1 MNLKKEK
8 IRNFSIIAHIDH
20 GKSTLADRILEI
32 AGLLKG
38 KHNEQFLDSM
48 ELERERGITIKAKVV
63 SFEYQDCLF
72 NLVDT
77 PGHVDFSYEV
87 SRSLSACEGTLLLV
101 DATQGVEAQT
111 IANCDLALKENL
123 EIIPVINKIDLQ
135 NASVD
140 KVKEEIME
148 ILPVNE
154 DEIYL
159 VSAKT
164 GEGVKKLLD
173 DLIEKIPPPEGE
185 IKAPLRAL
193 VFDSVYDPYR
203 GAIIYLRVID
213 GILKKGMKI
222 KMFSNGAVYEV
233 LECGLHQIEIEPKE
247 ELIAG
252 EIGYLVA
259 GIKDISEVKIGD
271 TVMESKDEV
280 SKPITG
286 FKDVKPFVFS
296 SFYPLEDTTPEMLK
310 NALEK
315 LHLNDASFEYKGVNS
330 PTLGFGYRIG
340 FLGTLHMEIIRE
352 RLEREFNLKI
362 ITTAPNVIY
371 KIKLKNGESIF
382 VNNPNNWPEPSE
394 IFEIYEPVV
403 EITVVVPAQFLSPII
418 ELFKE
423 RRGRYEKMQYINPQ
437 RVIVVFML
445 PLSEMIM
452 DFYSQVKSVSRG
464 YASFDYDHKGYEKA
478 ELVKMDILINGRI
491 VEGLSVIVHKEK
503 AYYRARDLVERLRK
517 VIPRQLYEVTI
528 QSAIGGRIIAR
539 ASVKAL
545 RKDVIA
551 KCYGG
556 DVTRKRKLL
565 EKQKEGKK
573 RMKRVGRIDVP
584 QEAFWEVWK

>member
-63 SFEYQDCLF
+63 SFEYKGYLF

-164 GEGVKKLLD
+164 GEGVKKLLN
-173 DLIEKIPPPEGE
+173 DLIEKIPPPAGE
-185 IKAPLRAL
+185 IDAPLRAL
-193 VFDSVYDPYR
+193 VFDSVYDSYR

-222 KMFSNGAVYEV
+222 KMFSNGTVYEV

-528 QSAIGGRIIAR
+528 QSAIGGKIIAR